1 MKKHRTHLVLLA
13 LALVGCGTGEP
24 RFGVIGISQASPRAT
39 LTGRTTAQAS
49 PAMELSPG
57 CPGYID
63 PRVPEHLLHVTDGV
77 PLTVHAS
84 SPQGPLAIAVSGA
97 GEVRCDSD
105 QGTGHSPRVVI
116 EAAGDYVI
124 HVGALQSPLELPYE
138 LVVEPSADAQ
148 SAGGTTRAADT
159 RVSVTVTSD
168 PPGATVRTPEGEL
181 LGTTPAMFVLNVH
194 GEDVGEERRFVLE
207 MPGRASTEVTGRL
220 LGGSLTLHAA
230 MPAVGAVANNP
241 PPSNMPGLPPIA
253 GTQPPSVS
261 ASTSDPSA
269 QIRDFTT
276 VEQHAEIT
284 SDCTING
291 GSIDLN
297 LQHSYVG
304 DLRVSLRSPQG
315 TEVVLH
321 NHAGGSRSSLVTSFD
336 WDARRGVLH
345 PLAGENA
352 RGRWSLIVRDSVGA
366 DTGTLNSFAVHFTC
380 GTSAPTARTPTTTR
394 PSGETAVPGSQRR
407 RTPDGVVNPWTT
419 PHAWTTPQA
428 QPAPPQ
434 PPPRR
439 INGPA
444 TPSGVTDP
452 WQ

>member
-1 MKKHRTHLVLLA
+1 MNKHRTHLVLLA
-13 LALVGCGTGEP
+13 LALTACGTSEP
-24 RFGVIGISQASPRAT
+24 RFGVISISQASPRAT

-63 PRVPEHLLHVTDGV
+63 PSVPEHVLHVADGV

-116 EAAGDYVI
+116 ETAGDYII
-124 HVGALQSPLELPYE
+124 HIGALQNPLELPYE

-148 SAGGTTRAADT
+148 GAGGTTRAADT

-168 PPGATVRTPEGEL
+168 PPGATVRTPEGEV
-181 LGTTPAMFVLNVH
+181 LGTTPAMFVLNVP

-220 LGGSLTLHAA
+220 LGGSLTLHAGL
-230 MPAVGAVANNP
+230 PAVGAVGATDTQPTNLP
-241 PPSNMPGLPPIA
+241 TTPGA
-253 GTQPPSVS
+253 VGAQPPSVS
-261 ASTSDPSA
+261 ASTTDTSLP
-269 QIRDFTT
+269 IRDFTT

-284 SDCTING
+284 TDCTIGG
-291 GSIDLN
+291 GSVDLN

-304 DLRVSLRSPQG
+304 DLRVALRSPQG

-321 NHAGGSRSSLVTSFD
+321 NHAGGSRSALVTSFD
-336 WDARRGVLH
+336 WNARRGVLH

-380 GTSAPTARTPTTTR
+380 GTSPAPASPPTR
-394 PSGETAVPGSQRR
+394 SGLRVPDVLIQRR
-407 RTPDGVVNPWTT
+407 SRDRVIDPWS
-419 PHAWTTPQA
+419 A
-428 QPAPPQ
+428 PAQ
-434 PPPRR
+434 PPPAPAQPTRPPAPRR
-439 INGPA
+439 VNGPVSDDGL
-444 TPSGVTDP
+444 TNP
-452 WQ
+452 W